1 MNDCLLLRISEV
13 CRMLSLSRTTV
24 YSLLD
29 QSDGLRTVR
38 VGRARRVPAD
48 EVRIW
53 IKNRIDASEQEELP

>member
-1 MNDCLLLRISEV
+1 MDDCLLLRISEV

-38 VGRARRVPAD
+38 VGRARRVPAS
-48 EVRIW
+48 EVSIW

>member
-1 MNDCLLLRISEV
+1 MDGCLLLRISEV

-29 QSDGLRTVR
+29 QSNGLRTVR

-48 EVRIW
+48 EVRMW
-53 IKNRIDASEQEELP
+53 IKNRVGATTPEGLP

>member
-1 MNDCLLLRISEV
+1 MDDCLLLRISEV

-48 EVRIW
+48 EVRMW
-53 IKNRIDASEQEELP
+53 IKNRVGATAPEELP